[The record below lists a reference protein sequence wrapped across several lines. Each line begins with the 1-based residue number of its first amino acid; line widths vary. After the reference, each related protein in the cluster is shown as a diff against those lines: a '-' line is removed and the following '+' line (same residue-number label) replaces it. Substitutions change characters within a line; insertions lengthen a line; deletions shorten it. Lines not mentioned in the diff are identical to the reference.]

1 MIVSSPNL
9 AKANSF
15 ENFADAFL
23 EWILVTTFTT
33 YSGLVFMSFAIRVI
47 KPSSFLSV
55 AATNL
60 FHTEIKKAIASNAAI
75 VLVDFERIPSMSSA
89 NFLTLVKALKLVRS
103 SGCKLFLCSLSQQIK
118 MLFELTG
125 LDQVITTFADADEFA
140 AYVQMQR
147 STVEVPRQTKIELE
161 ATPIDALKL
170 AS

>member
-1 MIVSSPNL
+1 MPSRV
-9 AKANSF
+9 
-15 ENFADAFL
+15 
-23 EWILVTTFTT
+23 ILVTTFTT

-60 FHTEIKKAIASNAAI
+60 FHAEIKKAIASNAAI

-89 NFLTLVKALKLVRS
+89 NFLTLVKGAEVSAIIGLQV
-103 SGCKLFLCSLSQQIK
+103 FLCSLSQQIK

-147 STVEVPRQTKIELE
+147 SLVEVPRQPKIEIE
-161 ATPIDALKL
+161 ATQIDTLKL

>member
-1 MIVSSPNL
+1 
-9 AKANSF
+9 
-15 ENFADAFL
+15 
-23 EWILVTTFTT
+23 
-33 YSGLVFMSFAIRVI
+33 MSFAIRVI

-60 FHTEIKKAIASNAAI
+60 FLTEIKKAIASNAAI

-89 NFLTLVKALKLVRS
+89 NFLTVVKALKLVRS
-103 SGCKLFLCSLSQQIK
+103 SGCKLFLCSLSQQIR

-125 LDQVITTFADADEFA
+125 LDQVVTILSDADEFA

-147 STVEVPRQTKIELE
+147 ATVEVPRQPKVEIE
-161 ATPIDALKL
+161 ATQVDALKL

>member
-1 MIVSSPNL
+1 
-9 AKANSF
+9 
-15 ENFADAFL
+15 
-23 EWILVTTFTT
+23 
-33 YSGLVFMSFAIRVI
+33 MSFAIRVI

-60 FHTEIKKAIASNAAI
+60 FLTEIKKAIASNAAI

-89 NFLTLVKALKLVRS
+89 NFLTVVKALKLVRS
-103 SGCKLFLCSLSQQIK
+103 SGCKLFLCSLNQQIR

-125 LDQVITTFADADEFA
+125 LDQIVTMFADADEFA

-147 STVEVPRQTKIELE
+147 SSVEVPRQNKVEME
-161 ATPIDALKL
+161 ATQIETLKL